1 MSAVFMALTTVR
13 LKTLVLVLK
22 IDNLSL
28 NQSFTIAHIVI
39 VVVYAALLIWYPFI
53 PNTQWLLHYA
63 LVITVTILNGLMD
76 IVIPCLICNIIYE
89 SSKVRL
95 TNDWD
100 GNVRFN
106 ISSLDSGDT
115 SSSSEEEQVIERD
128 QELEEWL
135 SDDKARRDSFERKMD
150 ARTAR
155 DSLVRRD
162 AEWIVAGRMT

>member
-1 MSAVFMALTTVR
+1 M
-13 LKTLVLVLK
+13 
-22 IDNLSL
+22 
-28 NQSFTIAHIVI
+28 
-39 VVVYAALLIWYPFI
+39 
-53 PNTQWLLHYA
+53 HYA

-100 GNVRFN
+100 GNVHFN

-128 QELEEWL
+128 
-135 SDDKARRDSFERKMD
+135 
-150 ARTAR
+150 
-155 DSLVRRD
+155 
-162 AEWIVAGRMT
+162 